1 MDSLKLYAT
10 SSRNEVS
17 RMGELQFS
25 VWAVETFA
33 ETVLTPNDL
42 IELLGL
48 HPRPSPLPPCC
59 SWCSSSA
66 GGHRFSIARTLHE
79 LLGAPNTWET

>member
-1 MDSLKLYAT
+1 MLTPRTLTRTISYGGATPVDSLKLYAT

-48 HPRPSPLPPCC
+48 HPRPSPLPPC
-59 SWCSSSA
+59 
-66 GGHRFSIARTLHE
+66 
-79 LLGAPNTWET
+79 